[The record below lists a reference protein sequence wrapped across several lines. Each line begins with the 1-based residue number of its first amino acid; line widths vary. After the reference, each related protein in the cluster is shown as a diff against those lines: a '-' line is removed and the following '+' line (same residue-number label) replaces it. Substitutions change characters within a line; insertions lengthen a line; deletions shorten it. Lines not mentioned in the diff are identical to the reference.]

1 MATDPAEVSGHDA
14 VTGVRNIGDDSDGEP
29 PRSYRAG
36 EIIDEKFQL
45 VRRVGSG
52 GMGTVWVAHNLVLD
66 VQVGIK
72 LITFRGRKNREALAL
87 RLLDEARSAARL
99 GHPAVIK
106 IHDFG
111 ITDSGDPF
119 IAMELLGGED
129 LASVLDREQ
138 KLPAD
143 TAVQMLLPIAHGLA
157 AAHDKG
163 IVHRDIK
170 PENIFLSR
178 EDDGE
183 VRPKILDFG
192 IARMIDNPTKLTL
205 EGTPLGTPEYMSP
218 EIARGDVA
226 ECTSDVWSFTVV
238 LYELVTGRCPFEAP
252 NYNKLMQAILNAE
265 PAPLGA
271 DFDAELQRI
280 VEKGLAKEPAA
291 RWASMR
297 EMGAALARWLL
308 GRGITEDVCGT
319 SLRRTWQ
326 LSTSSLGTTEV
337 STLTPLLVEAPV
349 LLEAPLLLE
358 ARETELTTPPVS
370 LAPQSVPP
378 ASGRP
383 SLVDTAEHQLA
394 AIAEMNRG
402 GDPVELLARAE
413 KRRLG
418 FLVSM
423 VIVGCVLLVASI
435 LYGTGILHLG

>member
-1 MATDPAEVSGHDA
+1 MATDPAEASKRGDA
-14 VTGVRNIGDDSDGEP
+14 ITGVRNVGEAVDNEP
-29 PRSYRAG
+29 PREYGAG

-45 VRRVGSG
+45 VRQVGAG

-111 ITDSGDPF
+111 ITEKGDPF

-129 LASVLDREQ
+129 LAAVLERDQ

-183 VRPKILDFG
+183 VRPKVLDFG
-192 IARMIDNPTKLTL
+192 IARMVDNPSKLTL
-205 EGTPLGTPEYMSP
+205 EGQPLGTPEYMSP
-218 EIARGDVA
+218 ELARGDVA

-238 LYELVTGRCPFEAP
+238 LFELLTGRCPFEAP
-252 NYNKLMQAILNAE
+252 NYNKLMQAILHSE
-265 PAPLGA
+265 PEPLG
-271 DFDAELQRI
+271 DEFDVELSNI
-280 VEKGLAKEPAA
+280 IAKGLEKDPSR
-291 RWASMR
+291 RWSSMR
-297 EMGAALARWLL
+297 EMGSALARWLL
-308 GRGITEDVCGT
+308 GRGITEDICGT
-319 SLRRTWQ
+319 SLRRSWQ
-326 LSTSSLGTTEV
+326 ITGEAFTTEV
-337 STLTPLLVEAPV
+337 STVERIFVAPDSQREPV
-349 LLEAPLLLE
+349 IEAAARLEPPPSAASNGGVSAP
-358 ARETELTTPPVS
+358 PPS
-370 LAPQSVPP
+370 GQSF
-378 ASGRP
+378 S
-383 SLVDTAEHQLA
+383 DTNEYRLA

-402 GDPVELLARAE
+402 GDPVEVLERAE
-413 KRRLG
+413 QRRVAV
-418 FLVSM
+418 LVAG
-423 VIVGCVLLVASI
+423 VILVCVTLVASI
-435 LYGTGILHLG
+435 LIGTGVVGFR

>member
-14 VTGVRNIGDDSDGEP
+14 VTGVRNIGDDGDGDEP

-45 VRRVGSG
+45 VRRVGAG

-72 LITFRGRKNREALAL
+72 LISFRRRKNREALAL

-129 LASVLDREQ
+129 LASVLEREH
-138 KLPAD
+138 KLAAD

-238 LYELVTGRCPFEAP
+238 LYELVSGKCPFEAP
-252 NYNKLMQAILNAE
+252 NYNKLMQAILNSE
-265 PAPLGA
+265 PTPLGA
-271 DFDAELQRI
+271 EFDGELVRI
-280 VEKGLAKEPAA
+280 IAKGLEKEPAA

-297 EMGAALARWLL
+297 EMGAALARWLI
-308 GRGITEDVCGT
+308 GQGITEDVCGT

-326 LSTSSLGTTEV
+326 LPVSPLSTTEI
-337 STLTPLLVEAPV
+337 STVTPLVMEAEV
-349 LLEAPLLLE
+349 TA
-358 ARETELTTPPVS
+358 PPVS
-370 LAPQSVPP
+370 LAPPSAPP
-378 ASGRP
+378 SGRL
-383 SLVDTAEHQLA
+383 SFVDTHEHQLA

-413 KRRLG
+413 QRRLG
-418 FLVSM
+418 FLVSL
-423 VIVGCVLLVASI
+423 VIVGCLLLVASI
-435 LYGTGILHLG
+435 LYGTGILHFS

>member
-1 MATDPAEVSGHDA
+1 MATDPAEVSERDA
-14 VTGVRNIGDDSDGEP
+14 VTGVRNIGDDGDGEP

-45 VRRVGSG
+45 VRRIGSG

-129 LASVLDREQ
+129 LASVLDREG

-143 TAVQMLLPIAHGLA
+143 TAVQLLLPIAHGLA

-226 ECTSDVWSFTVV
+226 ECTSDVWSLTVV
-238 LYELVTGRCPFEAP
+238 LYELVTGRCPFEAD
-252 NYNKLMQAILNAE
+252 NYNKLMQAILHAE
-265 PAPLGA
+265 PTPLGPE
-271 DFDAELQRI
+271 FDGELQRI
-280 VEKGLAKEPAA
+280 VSKGLEKEPGA

-297 EMGAALARWLL
+297 DMGTALARWLV
-308 GRGITEDVCGT
+308 GRSITEDISGT
-319 SLRRTWQ
+319 SLRRSWQ
-326 LSTSSLGTTEV
+326 LAGVTTEV
-337 STLTPLLVEAPV
+337 STLTPVLVEEKDEPISLGSPSVAPAS
-349 LLEAPLLLE
+349 APGSG
-358 ARETELTTPPVS
+358 RVS
-370 LAPQSVPP
+370 LI
-378 ASGRP
+378 
-383 SLVDTAEHQLA
+383 DMHEYQLA

-418 FLVSM
+418 FLVGL
-423 VIVGCVLLVASI
+423 VIVGCVLLVVSI
-435 LYGTGILHLG
+435 LYGTGILHFD